1 MEQGQKLLVIG
12 CGGVGGPAAMLSRK
26 LMPDVD
32 VTIVREE
39 KRFIVR

>member
-1 MEQGQKLLVIG
+1 MKKGDKLVIIG
-12 CGGVGGPAAMLSRK
+12 CGGVGGPAAMLAQR

-32 VTIVREE
+32 VTIIRKE